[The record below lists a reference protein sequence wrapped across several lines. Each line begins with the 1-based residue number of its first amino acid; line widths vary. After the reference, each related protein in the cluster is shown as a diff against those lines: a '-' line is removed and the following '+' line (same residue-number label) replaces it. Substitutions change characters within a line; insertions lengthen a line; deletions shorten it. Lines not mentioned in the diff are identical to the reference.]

1 MYISGFSFVRNA
13 VKFDYPVVESI
24 KSILPICD
32 EFVIAVGNSNDG
44 TRQLIESINDNRIKI
59 IDTIWDDS
67 IREGGKVLAVE
78 TNKAYD
84 AVNPKSDWAF
94 YIQADEVVHEK
105 YHDIIYDN
113 LKSNLYEVNLDGFLF
128 NYKHF
133 YGSYDYVGESLR
145 WYRNEIRIVKN
156 NKNIYSHRDAQ
167 GFRKDNNKKLL
178 VKKINAEIYHYGW
191 VKHPK
196 YQQAKQETFN
206 KLWHDDNWV
215 NKNVLKS
222 EEFDYSNIDSLE
234 LFSDIHPKVMLDR
247 IQNKNW
253 QFEHNLSFRK
263 YSPKERFKRFLEKL
277 VGYRMGEYKNYILLK

>member
-156 NKNIYSHRDAQ
+156 NKNIYSYRDAQ